1 MGHSVALNFADGKTF
16 FISVNDDELLLDA
29 AVRQGIN
36 LPLDCREGVCG
47 TCQGQCETGIYEQ
60 DYVDEDALSERD
72 LAERKMLACQTRVM
86 SNAAFYFDHNSNI
99 CNAGDTLKLATTVT
113 AVELVSETTAILHLD
128 ASTHKEQ
135 LQFLPGQ
142 YARLQIPGTPDWR
155 SYSFANRPNHSN
167 QLQFLIRLLPDGVMS
182 NYLRDRCEVGQTLM
196 MEAPLGSFYLR
207 EVERP
212 LVFIAGG
219 TGLSAFLGMLDN
231 IAEQPNTPAVQL
243 FYGVNSEADL
253 CEQQRLQSYA
263 ERIPNF
269 SYQPIVTKASS
280 TWTGKTGYIQEH
292 LNKDQL
298 AEQAFD
304 MYLCG
309 PPPMIEAVKSWL
321 DIEELQ
327 DYRIYSEKFLQS
339 NTSHSP

>member
-1 MGHSVALNFADGKTF
+1 MTHSVALNFADGKTF
-16 FISVNDDELLLDA
+16 FISVQNDELLLNA
-29 AVRQGIN
+29 AIRQGIT

-47 TCQGQCETGIYEQ
+47 TCQGQCETGIYKQE
-60 DYVDEDALSERD
+60 YVDEEALSQRD
-72 LAERKMLACQTRVM
+72 LAERKILACQTRVK
-86 SNAAFYFDHNSNI
+86 SDAAFYFDHNSDI
-99 CNAGDTLKLATTVT
+99 CNTGDTLKIATTVT
-113 AVELVSETTAILHLD
+113 AVELVSETTAILHVD
-128 ASTHKEQ
+128 ASNHQ
-135 LQFLPGQ
+135 QPLHFLPGQ
-142 YARLQIPGTPDWR
+142 YARLQIPNSEDWR
-155 SYSFANRPNHSN
+155 SYSFANRPNANN
-167 QLQFLIRLLPDGVMS
+167 QLQFLIRLLPNGVMS
-182 NYLRDRCEVGQTLM
+182 NYLREACQVGDTIL

-231 IAEQPNTPAVQL
+231 IAEQPNAPAVQL

-253 CEQQRLQSYA
+253 CEQERLQAYSQ
-263 ERIPNF
+263 RIPQFN
-269 SYQPIVTKASS
+269 YQPIITQASKH
-280 TWTGKTGYIQEH
+280 WTGKTGYIQDH

-321 DIEELQ
+321 GDLNRTGFVGDFFI
-327 DYRIYSEKFLQS
+327 
-339 NTSHSP
+339 